1 MVHSVAYLG
10 FHEGGPKFL
19 LASAYAYAKGGQTR
33 FSHFFLWRKMFFLP
47 GGHGPMSPFEYAT
60 GYIRLS
66 IILCSLLDPHYKAV
80 LLYNTDITTDP
91 KMCVITRFPLCT
103 MKDVELDRC

>member
-19 LASAYAYAKGGQTR
+19 LASAYAYAKGAKP
-33 FSHFFLWRKMFFLP
+33 FFPMAKNVFFCQGAMAQCPLLNMP
-47 GGHGPMSPFEYAT
+47 LGTFGFQSSYV
-60 GYIRLS
+60 
-66 IILCSLLDPHYKAV
+66 LDPHHKAV

-91 KMCVITRFPLCT
+91 KMFVTRFPLCST
-103 MKDVELDRC
+103 MKDIELDRC